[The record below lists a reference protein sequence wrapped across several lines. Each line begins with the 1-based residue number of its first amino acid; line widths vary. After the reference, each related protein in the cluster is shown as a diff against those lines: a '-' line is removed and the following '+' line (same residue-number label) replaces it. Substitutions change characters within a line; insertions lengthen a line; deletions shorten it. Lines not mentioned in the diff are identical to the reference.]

1 MINLYPFQ
9 QTAKQRVYEARQT
22 GAKAILL
29 QLPTGAGKTVVSA
42 DIIREHPGA
51 AVAIAHRQEI
61 VVQIS
66 LALARNNLRH
76 KIIGPP
82 AVARSCTNQHLA
94 ELGRNYVDPSNKL
107 AVAGVDTLIRMRA
120 EPWFNQVTMIFQ
132 DECHHLLRKNKW
144 GRAASMFPNAW
155 LLGVTATPCRA
166 DGMGLGLHADGLF
179 EVMIEGP
186 SGRALID
193 AGWLSD
199 YKIFCPLSD
208 VMLKDV
214 PLAADGD
221 YSKPKLSA
229 AVHKSH
235 IVGDVVKNYL
245 KFASGKRGITFCVD
259 VKAAVEQAQAYRD
272 AGVKAEVVSAKT
284 PDILRASLL
293 RQLKQGTI
301 LQLCNVDLFGEG
313 MDVPAIE
320 VISMARPTASY
331 SLYAQQFGRSLRIL
345 EGKSHAIIIDHVG
358 NVERHRLPDTPR
370 FWTLDRRDRK
380 TQAKG
385 SDIPIRTCPECLG
398 AYQATAL
405 SCPYCGCTPTPT
417 SRSAP
422 EFVDGDLFE
431 LDEACLARLR
441 GESERLPTFPIG
453 ASAAVIGY
461 LKKVHRERTEIQS
474 DLRGAMATWAGG
486 RSQLTD
492 TTTIRMLQK
501 QFYFTFGL
509 DVLSAQGL
517 NKGDT
522 ESLIERIRNE
532 K

>member
-1 MINLYPFQ
+1 MIKLYPFQ
-9 QTAKQRVYEARQT
+9 QTAKQRVYEARLS

-42 DIIREHPGA
+42 DIIREHSGA

-61 VVQIS
+61 VGQIS

-82 AVARSCTNQHLA
+82 AVARSCTSQHLV
-94 ELGRNYVDPSNKL
+94 ELGRNYVDPLNKL
-107 AVAGVDTLIRMRA
+107 AVAGVDTLIRMPA
-120 EPWFNQVTMIFQ
+120 EPWFKQVTMIFQ

-144 GRAASMFPNAW
+144 GKAASMFPNAW

-186 SGRALID
+186 DGRSLID

-199 YKIFCPLSD
+199 YKIFCPRSD
-208 VMLKDV
+208 IMLEDV

-221 YSKPKLSA
+221 YSKPKLSV

-235 IVGDVVKNYL
+235 IVGDIVKNYI

-272 AGVKAEVVSAKT
+272 AGIPAEVVSAKT
-284 PDILRASLL
+284 PDVLRSSLL
-293 RQLKQGTI
+293 RQLKQGTL

-331 SLYAQQFGRSLRIL
+331 SLYAQQFGRSLRKL
-345 EGKSHAIIIDHVG
+345 EGKTHAIIIDHVG

-380 TQAKG
+380 AQSKG

-405 SCPYCGCTPTPT
+405 SCPYCGYAPVPS
-417 SRSAP
+417 SRSSP

-431 LDEACLARLR
+431 LDEFALARLR
-441 GESERLPTFPIG
+441 GNIVKPPSFPIG
-453 ASAAVIGY
+453 ASAVVIGY
-461 LKKVHRERTEIQS
+461 LKKIHSERNATHEE
-474 DLRGAMATWAGG
+474 LRGCIAEWAG
-486 RSQLTD
+486 RITQESD
-492 TTTIRMLQK
+492 ERAIRMLQK
-501 QFYFTFGL
+501 QFYFTFGT
-509 DVLSAQGL
+509 DVLTAQSL
-517 NKGDT
+517 NKRDT
-522 ESLIERIRNE
+522 ESLIARIRND
-532 K
+532 